1 MIDLRLGD
9 CRDVLRSLPTASVD
23 AVITDPPYP
32 EITREYGRWTEAEWH
47 DLMRAVV
54 GECRRVLKPHGSAVF
69 ILQPNCEWVGRMR
82 PWLWEFMAWTAREWN
97 MVQDA
102 WWWNIS
108 TLPVGGANR
117 HGLMRPS
124 LKAAVWLGAPECYR
138 DQDAVLLDESLDN
151 RRYRLR
157 DRFEGRDCPSRRRS
171 DAEGLRDNHRRMRTA
186 CVARGGTT
194 PFNVIIAGS
203 DGRWNGGT
211 DGHPASTPL
220 KVMDWWVRY
229 ISPEGGVVCDPFVGS
244 GTTGIAAIKR
254 GRSFLGI
261 ESFPKYFA
269 LAERRIHAALAETP
283 LFA

>member
-1 MIDLRLGD
+1 VIDLRHGD
-9 CRDVLRSLPTASVD
+9 CREVLRSLPSASVD
-23 AVITDPPYP
+23 AIITDPPYP

-69 ILQPNCEWVGRMR
+69 ILQPNSERVGRMR
-82 PWLWEFMAWTAREWN
+82 PWLWDFLAWACREWN

-102 WWWNIS
+102 WWWNTS

-117 HGLMRPS
+117 LGLLRPS
-124 LKAAVWLGAPECYR
+124 LKIAAWLGAPECYR
-138 DQDAVLLDESLDN
+138 DQDAVLLDESAAN
-151 RRYRLR
+151 FR
-157 DRFEGRDCPSRRRS
+157 DRTKRDFDRDPCPSRIRS
-171 DAEGLRDNHRRMRTA
+171 MTEGPRDNYQRLRTA

-194 PFNVIIAGS
+194 PFNVIVAGS

-220 KVMDWWVRY
+220 KIMDWWVRY
-229 ISPEGGVVCDPFVGS
+229 ICPEGGMACDPFMGS
-244 GTTGIAAIKR
+244 GTCGLAALGR
-254 GRSFLGI
+254 NRSFLGI

-269 LAERRIHAALAETP
+269 IAERRIHAALAETP